1 MGAQYGNLI
10 LAANTILLNF
20 FFIFSYGIDGFAHAS
35 EVLVANY
42 FGEKNLKLIKKSII
56 STGKLSF
63 ILMILYLVFFLIFD
77 QRIISFITTI
87 ESVQIIAIDN
97 SIWLYLIF
105 LSATIAFWL
114 DGVFIGILKIK
125 LLRNTM
131 IIAAIIFFVLETMI
145 IGGNNS
151 GLWLSFL
158 GFFMV
163 RSFLLGLYLIKYM
176 RKDRFL
182 V

>member
-1 MGAQYGNLI
+1 M
-10 LAANTILLNF
+10 
-20 FFIFSYGIDGFAHAS
+20 IF
-35 EVLVANY
+35 
-42 FGEKNLKLIKKSII
+42 
-56 STGKLSF
+56 
-63 ILMILYLVFFLIFD
+63 YLVFFLIFD
-77 QRIISFITTI
+77 QGIIGFITTI
-87 ESVQIIAIDN
+87 DSVQTIAIDN

-125 LLRNTM
+125 LLRNIM
-131 IIAAIIFFVLETMI
+131 IIAGITFFILETTI
-145 IGGNNS
+145 IGGNNT

-163 RSFLLGLYLIKYM
+163 RSLLLGLYLIKYM
-176 RKDRFL
+176 RKDRLL